1 MKLDFRIDWG
11 YQYLYSR
18 RHYHPV
24 YLWDGQLDCNGGRIE
39 ETYQL
44 DYPVIWYGPG
54 HCAHE
59 TKLAEPKWKSRTRRG
74 LSGVRFVADADE
86 NATFHLTTLSGTF
99 DFSAKFKSYT
109 GYSPSE
115 FRKKANSHYGDFFH
129 TPLNLI

>member
-86 NATFHLTTLSGTF
+86 NATFRLTTLSGTF
-99 DFSAKFKSYT
+99 DFSAKAL
-109 GYSPSE
+109 P
-115 FRKKANSHYGDFFH
+115 
-129 TPLNLI
+129 